1 MRNLILDLD
10 HWLFLKINHDWA
22 HPYLDPFFVGLTNI
36 IKHQWFVAGVL
47 PALLVTLIIWR
58 RKEALQVIAS
68 IAITVA
74 ICDFTSY
81 KVFKS
86 IFNRDRPHYTE
97 LGAIVRVPYA
107 PTSKSFPSNHTFN
120 SFAIANILAYYWP
133 ALSPLFWL
141 YAILMAY
148 SRVYVG
154 VHYPLDI
161 IAGMLLGIIFAIGI
175 RKYLLLRLPWFERKI
190 TKEKK

>member
-1 MRNLILDLD
+1 M
-10 HWLFLKINHDWA
+10 
-22 HPYLDPFFVGLTNI
+22 GLTNI
-36 IKHQWFVAGVL
+36 IKHQWFIFGLL
-47 PALLVTLIIWR
+47 PLILISLFIWR
-58 RKEALQVIAS
+58 KKETLQVLAS

-81 KVFKS
+81 RVFKS
-86 IFNRDRPHYTE
+86 VFDRDRPHYTE

-107 PTSKSFPSNHTFN
+107 PTSKSFPSNHALN
-120 SFAIANILAYYWP
+120 SFAIANILTFYWP
-133 ALSPLFWL
+133 GVAVGYWI

-161 IAGMLLGIIFAIGI
+161 IAGMLFGIVFAMAI
-175 RKYLLLRLPWFERKI
+175 RRFILLRFPWFEKKF
-190 TKEKK
+190 TKEK